1 MNRFLVMALCTL
13 GIAGCVSDTTIETR
27 AVQDTVGA
35 ADARRRAEIHTEL
48 AGAYYSRGQLPIALN
63 ETRLAIKDDPKY
75 VTAYNMQALVYMEL
89 KEDALAQ
96 QAFQQALGI
105 APNDSEVLN
114 NYGWY
119 LCERGEA
126 TRGMAYFQRV
136 MGDTLYPTPE
146 KPLLNAGL
154 CELKQGRNVEAE
166 TYFRRALAIKPDLV
180 QALQA
185 MAQLSYQ
192 NGRLKDA
199 ENYIA
204 RYSRVTE
211 PNADMLLL
219 AVKVARQSGDKGNE
233 SSVIQQLRRRYPDSI
248 QLREATQGN

>member
-1 MNRFLVMALCTL
+1 MKRYLAIALCAVSL
-13 GIAGCVSDTTIETR
+13 AACVSEVAVETR
-27 AVQDTVGA
+27 SVQDPSLAGG
-35 ADARRRAEIHTEL
+35 RRRAEIHAEL
-48 AGAYYSRGQLPIALN
+48 AGAYYARNQLPIALN
-63 ETRLAIKDDPKY
+63 EARLAIKDDPKY
-75 VTAYNMQALVYMEL
+75 VTAYNIQALVYMEL

-96 QAFQQALGI
+96 QSFEQALGI
-105 APNDSEVLN
+105 APNDAEVMN

-119 LCERGEA
+119 LCQRGEA
-126 TRGMAYFQRV
+126 TRGMVYFQRV

-166 TYFRRALAIKPDLV
+166 SYLRRALAIQPTLV

-185 MAQLSYQ
+185 MAELSYR

-204 RYSRVTE
+204 RYSRITE

-219 AVKVARQSGDKGNE
+219 AVKVARQSGDKANE
-233 SSVIQQLRRRYPDSI
+233 SSVIQQLRRRYPDSV
-248 QLREATQGN
+248 QLLEATRGN

>member
-1 MNRFLVMALCTL
+1 MNRSLVVALCAL
-13 GIAGCVSDTTIETR
+13 AAAGCVSETTVETR
-27 AVQDTVGA
+27 QVQDSA
-35 ADARRRAEIHTEL
+35 FSSARRRAEIHTEL
-48 AGAYYSRGQLPIALN
+48 AGAYYARNQLPIALT

-75 VTAYNMQALVYMEL
+75 VSAYNMQALVYMEL
-89 KEDALAQ
+89 KEDALAAQ
-96 QAFQQALGI
+96 SFEQALNL

-119 LCERGEA
+119 LCQRGEA
-126 TRGMAYFQRV
+126 TRGMPYFQRV

-154 CELKQGRNVEAE
+154 CEMKQGRNVEAE
-166 TYFRRALAIKPDLV
+166 AYLRRALAIQPNLI

-199 ENYIA
+199 GNYIA
-204 RYSRVTE
+204 RYSSVSE

-219 AVKVARQSGDKGNE
+219 AVRVARATDDKANE
-233 SSVIQQLRRRYPDSI
+233 SSVIQQLRRRYPDSV
-248 QLREATQGN
+248 QLRDATQGN

>member
-1 MNRFLVMALCTL
+1 MRRLLATLCL
-13 GIAGCVSDTTIETR
+13 AAGLAACVSDVTVETR
-27 AVQDTVGA
+27 SVQDPSLAGG
-35 ADARRRAEIHTEL
+35 RRRAEIHTGL
-48 AGAYYSRGQLPIALN
+48 AGEYYARNQLPIALT
-63 ETRLAIKDDPKY
+63 EARLAIKDDPKY
-75 VTAYNMQALVYMEL
+75 VSAYNIQALIYMEL
-89 KEDALAQ
+89 REDALALQ
-96 QAFQQALGI
+96 SFEQALAI
-105 APNDSEVLN
+105 APGDSEVLN
-114 NYGWY
+114 NYGWF
-119 LCERGEA
+119 LCQRSEA
-126 TRGMAYFQRV
+126 SKGMVYFQRV

-154 CELKQGRNVEAE
+154 CEMKQGRNAEAE
-166 TYFRRALAIKPDLV
+166 SYLRRALSIQPTLV

-204 RYSRVTE
+204 RYSRVAE

-219 AVKVARQSGDKGNE
+219 AVKVARQAGDKANE
-233 SSVIQQLRRRYPDSI
+233 SSVIQQLRRRYPDSV

>member
-1 MNRFLVMALCTL
+1 MKRLVLTALCAFA
-13 GIAGCVSDTTIETR
+13 IAGCVSDTTVETR
-27 AVQDTVGA
+27 SVQDSALGT
-35 ADARRRAEIHTEL
+35 ARRRAEIHTEL
-48 AGAYYSRGQLPIALN
+48 AAAYYSRGQLPVALN

-75 VTAYNMQALVYMEL
+75 VAAYNMQALVYMEL
-89 KEDALAQ
+89 KEDALAAQ
-96 QAFQQALGI
+96 VFGQALNI

-114 NYGWY
+114 NYGWF

-126 TRGMAYFQRV
+126 TRGMGYFQRV

-166 TYFRRALAIKPDLV
+166 MYLRRALGLQPNLV

-192 NGRLKDA
+192 SGRLKDA

-211 PNADMLLL
+211 PNAEMLLL
-219 AVKVARQSGDKGNE
+219 AVKVAREAGDKANE
-233 SSVIQQLRRRYPDSI
+233 SSVIQQLRRRYPDSV
-248 QLREATQGN
+248 QLLEATRGN

>member
-1 MNRFLVMALCTL
+1 MKRYLAIALCAVSL
-13 GIAGCVSDTTIETR
+13 GACVSDVTVETR
-27 AVQDTVGA
+27 SVQDPSLAGG
-35 ADARRRAEIHTEL
+35 RRRAEIHAEL
-48 AGAYYSRGQLPIALN
+48 AGAYYARNQLPIALN
-63 ETRLAIKDDPKY
+63 EARLAIKDDPKY
-75 VTAYNMQALVYMEL
+75 VTAYNIQALVYMEL

-96 QAFQQALGI
+96 QSFEQALGI
-105 APNDSEVLN
+105 APNDTEVMN

-119 LCERGEA
+119 LCQRGEA

-154 CELKQGRNVEAE
+154 CEMKQGRNAEAE
-166 TYFRRALAIKPDLV
+166 TYLRRALSIQPTLV
-180 QALQA
+180 QALGA
-185 MAQLSYQ
+185 MAQLCDQS
-192 NGRLKDA
+192 GRLKDA

-204 RYSRVTE
+204 RYSRISE

-219 AVKVARQSGDKGNE
+219 AVKVARQSGDKANE
-233 SSVIQQLRRRYPDSI
+233 SSVIQQLRRRYPDSV

>member
-1 MNRFLVMALCTL
+1 MNRSLVVALCAL
-13 GIAGCVSDTTIETR
+13 AAAGCVSETTVETR
-27 AVQDTVGA
+27 QVQDSA
-35 ADARRRAEIHTEL
+35 FSSARRRAEIHTEL
-48 AGAYYSRGQLPIALN
+48 AGAYYARNQLPIALT

-75 VTAYNMQALVYMEL
+75 VSAYNMQALVYMEL
-89 KEDALAQ
+89 KEDALAAQ
-96 QAFQQALGI
+96 SFERALNI

-119 LCERGEA
+119 LCQRGEA
-126 TRGMAYFQRV
+126 TRGMPYFQRV

-154 CELKQGRNVEAE
+154 CEMKQGRNVEAE
-166 TYFRRALAIKPDLV
+166 TYFRRALAIQPNLI

-199 ENYIA
+199 GNYIA
-204 RYSRVTE
+204 RYSSVSE

-219 AVKVARQSGDKGNE
+219 AVRVARATDDKANE
-233 SSVIQQLRRRYPDSI
+233 SSVIQQLRRRYPDSV
-248 QLREATQGN
+248 QFRDATQGN

>member
-1 MNRFLVMALCTL
+1 MNRSLVVALCAL
-13 GIAGCVSDTTIETR
+13 AAAGCVSETTVETR
-27 AVQDTVGA
+27 QVQDSA
-35 ADARRRAEIHTEL
+35 FSSARRRAEIHTEL
-48 AGAYYSRGQLPIALN
+48 AGAYYARNQLPIALT

-75 VTAYNMQALVYMEL
+75 VSAYNMQALVYMEL
-89 KEDALAQ
+89 KEDALAAQ
-96 QAFQQALGI
+96 SFEQALNL

-119 LCERGEA
+119 LCQRGEA
-126 TRGMAYFQRV
+126 TRGMPYFQRV

-154 CELKQGRNVEAE
+154 CEMKQGRNVEAE
-166 TYFRRALAIKPDLV
+166 AYLRRALAIQPNLI

-199 ENYIA
+199 GNYIS
-204 RYSRVTE
+204 RYSSVSE

-219 AVKVARQSGDKGNE
+219 AVRVARATDDKANE
-233 SSVIQQLRRRYPDSI
+233 SSVIQQLRRRYPDSV
-248 QLREATQGN
+248 QFRDATQGN

>member
-1 MNRFLVMALCTL
+1 MNRFLVVALCAL
-13 GIAGCVSDTTIETR
+13 AAAGCVSETTVETR
-27 AVQDTVGA
+27 QVQDSA
-35 ADARRRAEIHTEL
+35 FSSARRRAEIHTEL
-48 AGAYYSRGQLPIALN
+48 AGAYYSRNQLPIALT

-75 VTAYNMQALVYMEL
+75 VSAYNMQALVYMEL
-89 KEDALAQ
+89 KEDALAAQ
-96 QAFQQALGI
+96 SFDQALNL

-119 LCERGEA
+119 LCQRGEA
-126 TRGMAYFQRV
+126 TRGMPYFQRV

-154 CELKQGRNVEAE
+154 CEMKQGRNVEAE
-166 TYFRRALAIKPDLV
+166 AYLRRALAIQPNLV

-199 ENYIA
+199 GNYIA
-204 RYSRVTE
+204 RYSSVTE

-219 AVKVARQSGDKGNE
+219 AVKVARATDDKANE
-233 SSVIQQLRRRYPDSI
+233 SSVIQQLRRRFPDSV
-248 QLREATQGN
+248 QLRDATQGN